1 MMQRS
6 ETTGNLEPLGWLRL
20 VSNIRARLTVARTM
34 LRLAYTYKASL
45 ADPLRSARAVN
56 DARAALEAVRKS
68 LSTADLATRE
78 RASIQHEL
86 CDLEA
91 ELEIRQAGGE
101 EEDGRQNP
109 N

>member
-34 LRLAYTYKASL
+34 LRLACTYKTSL

-56 DARAALEAVRKS
+56 KARAALEAVRKS
-68 LSTADLATRE
+68 LSNADLSATE
-78 RASIQHEL
+78 RASIEHEL
-86 CDLEA
+86 YDLEA
-91 ELEIRQAGGE
+91 ELESRL
-101 EEDGRQNP
+101 
-109 N
+109 